1 MAMFCLKNLDPLI
14 RVGERLKKTREQQ
27 LLSTEEV
34 SKKTRIPLKYIHAI
48 EAGHFSDLPATKAHQ
63 LAYVRE
69 YAHILQ
75 LNPASILYQFSQESN
90 LTALPTIHPKQGF
103 SLWRINSL
111 SHVFKFAAITVLLTG
126 FVGYLAWQIN
136 GVLQPPKLYVFTPL
150 DGYISNRLGTTVQ
163 GETEKEVRLTINGK
177 EAMLNNQGKFELP
190 IDLSN
195 GVNTITIS
203 ATKKHGKTTTVTRH
217 VIVRPHP
224 ITMTEPQLSY

>member
-1 MAMFCLKNLDPLI
+1 MAIFCLKNLDPLI
-14 RVGERLKKTREQQ
+14 RVGERLKKARESQQ
-27 LLSTEEV
+27 ISLEEI
-34 SKKTRIPLKYIHAI
+34 SKKTRVPLKYIQAI
-48 EAGHFSDLPATKAHQ
+48 ESGNFSNLPATKAHQ

-69 YAHILQ
+69 YAHTLQ

-90 LTALPTIHPKQGF
+90 LTSLPTIHPKQGF
-103 SLWRINSL
+103 SLWRINSI
-111 SHVFKFAAITVLLTG
+111 SHMLKYVTVSMLLVG

-136 GVLQPPKLYVFTPL
+136 GVLQPPKLFVFAPL

-163 GETEKEVRLTINGK
+163 GETEKEVQLTINGK